1 MLPVRWTIKICTLGM
16 LAGAWNAA
24 YGQQTYPVRPI
35 RIVAS
40 AAGGGSDFVTRT
52 IAQKV
57 SLQVEQPVIVDNR
70 GGGSIPGQIVATAPG
85 DGYTLLYYGSTL
97 WISPLMR
104 DDVPYNV
111 QRDFAP
117 ITLAVSSANIMVVTP
132 SLPVNSVKEFIALA
146 KAKPGVLNYGSAA
159 AGTANHLS
167 VELFKSMTG
176 TDIVRIPHKGSG
188 PAVISLLANQVQMMI
203 AAEGGLAPHVKAGRL
218 RALGVTSVK
227 RSPLYPDLPA
237 ISESVPG
244 YEYTSI
250 WGIFAPGK
258 TPKPIVDRLNRE
270 IVTAL
275 NSTDV
280 KAKVNSA
287 GIEVVAGTPEQLA
300 AAVKQDVVRLGK
312 VIKDNNIR
320 EQ

>member
-1 MLPVRWTIKICTLGM
+1 MLPIRWTITVCAVST
-16 LAGAWNAA
+16 LAGAWGAA
-24 YGQQTYPVRPI
+24 YGQQTYPARPI

-52 IAQKV
+52 IAQKLA
-57 SLQVEQPVIVDNR
+57 LQVGQPVIVDNR
-70 GGGSIPGQIVATAPG
+70 GGGSIPGQIVSRAAA

-117 ITLAVSSANIMVVTP
+117 ITLAVSSANIMVVNP
-132 SLPVNSVKEFIALA
+132 SVPAKSVKEFIALA

-188 PAVISLLANQVQMMI
+188 PAVISLLGNQVQMMI
-203 AAEGGLAPHVKAGRL
+203 AAEGGLAPHIKAGKL
-218 RALGVTSVK
+218 RALGITSAK

-250 WGIFAPGK
+250 WGIFAPAK
-258 TPKPIVDRLNRE
+258 TPKPVVDTLNRE
-270 IVTAL
+270 IVIAL
-275 NSTDV
+275 NSPEV
-280 KAKVNSA
+280 KSKVNGQ
-287 GIEVVAGTPEQLA
+287 GIDVVASTPEQLA
-300 AAVKQDVVRLGK
+300 AAVKQDIVRLGK

-320 EQ
+320 EE